1 MTIDR
6 LSSQSNTTMIDNM
19 YIEKVNRISAKKNED
34 PQFPNKQE
42 QKESKSLSKVELN
55 EIVNGMNQFLQPSH
69 TSLRFEL
76 HEKLQEYF
84 VKIVDDKTHEVIR
97 EIPSEKLLDMY
108 AAMTEFLGLVVD
120 KKI

>member
-19 YIEKVNRISAKKNED
+19 YIEKVNRISAQKNED
-34 PQFPNKQE
+34 PKLTNKQE

-69 TSLRFEL
+69 TSLKFEL
-76 HEKLQEYF
+76 HEKLQEYY
-84 VKIVDDKTHEVIR
+84 VKIVDDKTNEVIR